1 MTTIHNLGF
10 PRIGA
15 KRELKFA
22 LESYWR
28 GESSRDALKALGAEL
43 RQRHWTAQQEL
54 DWVPVGD
61 FAFYDQVLDMSFTLG
76 NLPERVQDFEGD
88 ALDNY
93 FRVARGR
100 SAVTTESRSTG
111 HTHCC
116 AGVAAG
122 EMTKWFD
129 TNYHYIVPEFSSTTE
144 FKLDA
149 SRLLEQLAEARTQG
163 IQAKPVLI
171 GPVTYLA
178 LGKAKD
184 GASKL
189 ALLQRLLPVYA
200 QLLDALA
207 TQGVE
212 WVQID
217 EPILVTELDADWQHA
232 FNTAYHHLKSCRVK
246 LLLATYFGQLAE
258 NKYLAAN
265 LPVAGLHIDAINGQD
280 DVQQLLGLLPAHK
293 VLSLGVINGRNIWKT
308 DLAAVLD
315 WVEPL
320 AERLGDRLWIAPSC
334 SLLHVPVDLNSEQK
348 LDADI
353 KSWLA
358 YALQKLDELRVLGKA
373 LRHGRDCVKAELAD
387 NASALAARR
396 TSPRVH
402 NPVVQ
407 AAVKQIS
414 AGLGQRQSRYEARA
428 PKQARL
434 LKLPAFPTTTIG
446 SFPQTAEIRQAR
458 SEFKAGRLDFA
469 RYQGAMRAEIERCVQ
484 EQEALGLDVLV
495 HGEAERNDMVEYFG
509 EQLDGYAFSQFGW
522 VQSYGS
528 RCVKPPIL
536 FGDISRPKAMTTEW
550 IQYAQSLT
558 RKPMKGMLTGPV
570 TILNW
575 SFVRDDQPRATSCY
589 QLALA
594 IRAEVLDLE
603 RAGVRVI
610 QIDEAALREGLPLR
624 KSQWKEYLH
633 WAVES
638 FRISANGVADETQI
652 HTHMCYSE
660 FNDIIASIAAM
671 DADVITIETSRSDM
685 ELLEAFEHFDYPNE
699 IGPGVYDIHSPNIP
713 TKAGIVELMQKAA
726 KRIPTERL
734 WVNPD
739 CGLKTR
745 QWAEVIP
752 ALQHMVEAA
761 KTLRQSVKLA
771 EPA

>member
-22 LESYWR
+22 LESYWKS
-28 GESSRDALKALGAEL
+28 ESSRDELKALGAQL
-43 RQRHWTAQQEL
+43 RQRHWENQAGL
-54 DWVPVGD
+54 DLVPVGD
-61 FAFYDQVLDMSFTLG
+61 FSFYDQVLDASFLLG
-76 NLPERVQDFEGD
+76 NLPERVQDFHGD
-88 ALDNY
+88 ELDNY

-100 SAVTTESRSTG
+100 SAKGLEDHSA
-111 HTHCC
+111 CC
-116 AGVAAG
+116 GGVAAG

-129 TNYHYIVPEFSSTTE
+129 TNYHYIVPEFTADTQ

-149 SRLLEQLAEARTQG
+149 SRLLEQLAEAKAQG
-163 IQAKPVLI
+163 VKAKPVII

-184 GASKL
+184 ESNKL
-189 ALLQRLLPVYA
+189 ALLDRLLPVYV
-200 QLLDALA
+200 QLLETLA
-207 TQGVE
+207 KADVE

-217 EPILVTELDADWQHA
+217 EPILVTELDADWQQA
-232 FNTAYHHLKSCRVK
+232 FKTAYQQLKAAGVK
-246 LLLATYFGQLAE
+246 LLVATYFGQLLE
-258 NKYLAAN
+258 NAALAAS
-265 LPVAGLHIDAINGQD
+265 LPVAGLHVDAINDRDGVD
-280 DVQQLLGLLPAHK
+280 ALLKLLGDDK

-308 DLAAVLD
+308 DLTAVLD
-315 WVEPL
+315 WVEPI
-320 AERLGDRLWIAPSC
+320 AKQLGDRLWIAPSC
-334 SLLHVPVDLNSEQK
+334 SLLHVPVDLDSEEK
-348 LDADI
+348 LDADV

-358 YALQKLDELRVLGKA
+358 FALQKLDELRVLGKA
-373 LRHGRDCVKAELAD
+373 LSQGRDVVKAELAD
-387 NASALAARR
+387 NLAALTARR
-396 TSPRVH
+396 NSPRVN
-402 NPVVQ
+402 NPAVK
-407 AAVKQIS
+407 AAVARIS
-414 AGLGQRQSRYEARA
+414 AELGKRKSVYEQRAS
-428 PKQARL
+428 KQAEF

-446 SFPQTAEIRQAR
+446 SFPQTAEIRRAR
-458 SEFKAGRLDFA
+458 SEFKAGRLDENS
-469 RYQGAMRAEIERCVQ
+469 YQAAMRAEIERSVR
-484 EQEALGLDVLV
+484 EQEKLGLDVLV

-536 FGDISRPKAMTTEW
+536 FGDISRPQAMTVEW
-550 IQYAQSLT
+550 ITYAQSLT
-558 RKPMKGMLTGPV
+558 QKPMKGMLTGPV

-575 SFVRDDQPRATSCY
+575 SFVRDDQPRSASCL

-594 IRAEVLDLE
+594 IREEVLDLE
-603 RAGVRVI
+603 KAGVHVI

-624 KSQWKEYLH
+624 KSQWQSYLD

-638 FRISANGVADETQI
+638 FRIAANGVGDETQI

-660 FNDIIASIAAM
+660 FNDIISSIADM

-685 ELLEAFEHFDYPNE
+685 ELLEAFENFQYPNE

-713 TKAGIVELMQKAA
+713 TEQHIVNLMKKAA
-726 KRIPTERL
+726 ERVPAERL

-752 ALQHMVEAA
+752 ALTNMVAAA
-761 KTLRQSVKLA
+761 KVLRA
-771 EPA
+771 GA